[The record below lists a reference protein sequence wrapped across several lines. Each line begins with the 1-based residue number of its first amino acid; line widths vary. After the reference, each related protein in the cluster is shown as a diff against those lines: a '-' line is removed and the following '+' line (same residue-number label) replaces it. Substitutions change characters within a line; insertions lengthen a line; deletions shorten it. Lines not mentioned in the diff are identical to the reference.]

1 MKDEED
7 LKAGNTLNVE
17 NLQFRL
23 NSARG
28 YQLRKRAIL
37 EVLEAQVKRN
47 RELEIG
53 NQMVKGGRVY
63 ENH

>member
-1 MKDEED
+1 VKDEED

-17 NLQFRL
+17 NLQFWL

>member
-17 NLQFRL
+17 NLQFWL

-53 NQMVKGGRVY
+53 NQMVKGGLVY

>member
-17 NLQFRL
+17 NLQFWL

>member
-17 NLQFRL
+17 NLQFWL

-53 NQMVKGGRVY
+53 TQMVKGGRVY